1 MVVQLSQLLTAIHRY
16 SGRAENV
23 LSYCGGRRKHVCDS
37 AACNDMRLNEGVCKH
52 IRSRAATYK
61 QITMA

>member
-1 MVVQLSQLLTAIHRY
+1 MVVQLSQFLTAIHRY

-23 LSYCGGRRKHVCDS
+23 LSYSGGRRKHFCDS
-37 AACNDMRLNEGVCKH
+37 AACNDMRLNEGVCKN

-61 QITMA
+61 QITIA